1 MLGDLAAWTA
11 AFGIGFII
19 RNQILLRG
27 LHVKLRPL
35 KWSSQIQSGFIFF
48 AAATIILIF
57 AFEKL
62 YVKRYSFWEETRR
75 LLKALSLAFILMV
88 IVAVIPRT
96 FPQFSRMSMIIAWLA
111 SFFLF
116 PLFRLAIKKILRK
129 TGLWKKSVLILG
141 TNLMAQRVAK
151 EIVKNDTLCYEVAGF
166 LSEYPGTQGP
176 STLEGIRVIGTLDQL
191 SPELC
196 QSLEVK
202 DIFIALSDFPQQ
214 ELIRIAKMC
223 EGMAET
229 IKIVPDIS
237 SLYTL
242 GVELENVGDI
252 ISVSV
257 TRNLAKPLNILVK
270 HTYDLILATLA
281 ILLLMPVFLIMALAI
296 RIDSP
301 GSIFYKQPR
310 RGKKNKMFTIY
321 KFRSMFIDNE
331 RRLSLYFQTH
341 PEAQQE
347 WFRFRKLKGDDPRV
361 TRVGRFIR
369 TRSLDELPQLLNVIK
384 GDMSLVGPRPYLCA
398 ETDRLG
404 RMSPFILSVRPGI
417 TGLWQIRGRNILSFE
432 DRVFLDDFYIRNW
445 SLWLDIIILL
455 KTIKVFFKHEGAF

>member
-331 RRLSLYFQTH
+331 RRLSL
-341 PEAQQE
+341 
-347 WFRFRKLKGDDPRV
+347 
-361 TRVGRFIR
+361 
-369 TRSLDELPQLLNVIK
+369 
-384 GDMSLVGPRPYLCA
+384 
-398 ETDRLG
+398 
-404 RMSPFILSVRPGI
+404 
-417 TGLWQIRGRNILSFE
+417 
-432 DRVFLDDFYIRNW
+432 
-445 SLWLDIIILL
+445 
-455 KTIKVFFKHEGAF
+455 